1 MEKLACSSWGSSC
14 CTRHNQPVIAANGQW
29 SDAFTPS
36 MRFSALILL
45 SFIDQLSFQEKH
57 NHSKWVQQVYCR
69 SSRSFHIARCL
80 IILLRLHPPNFVFF
94 CLVFLFYSSNSCDEL
109 VSKYNCGFLTETGG
123 CNTMF
128 ANVNISLTVASHCSS
143 SKAIRKLYI
152 LFNS

>member
-1 MEKLACSSWGSSC
+1 MA
-14 CTRHNQPVIAANGQW
+14 
-29 SDAFTPS
+29 SDPTLSHLPCVS
-36 MRFSALILL
+36 LLWLHLILL

-57 NHSKWVQQVYCR
+57 NHSKWVQQVYFL

-109 VSKYNCGFLTETGG
+109 VYKYNCGFFTETGG

-143 SKAIRKLYI
+143 SKAIRKLYSYLTAKSLWKASKI
-152 LFNS
+152 QTDNRALHSA